1 MNPIANK
8 TVSITIN
15 RITYTRITDENGT
28 VSLAINLGSGTYG
41 VITQVDDA
49 SVKST
54 ITVLSTV
61 NGNDITKYYR
71 NGTQYSVQV
80 YDTNGKA
87 VGAGE
92 VVTFNINGVFY
103 NRTTDASGIATLNI
117 NLPPSD
123 YIITA
128 DYKGCKVANNIKVL
142 PVLSASDITMKYM
155 DGTQFAA
162 TLVDGQGNPYKDQYV
177 TFNVNGVL
185 YNRLTDS
192 NGVAKL
198 NIRLLPGEYIITSS
212 FNGANIAN
220 KITITC

>member
-177 TFNVNGVL
+177 IFNVNGVL

-220 KITITC
+220 KITITS